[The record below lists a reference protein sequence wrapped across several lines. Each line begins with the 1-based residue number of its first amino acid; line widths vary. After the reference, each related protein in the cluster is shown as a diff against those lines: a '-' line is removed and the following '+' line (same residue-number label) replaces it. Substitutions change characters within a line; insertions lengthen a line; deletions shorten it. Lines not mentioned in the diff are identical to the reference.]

1 MRFWAAEEP
10 IYIFEVYTII
20 FFFPKKFRISLKE
33 LTIFL
38 KSYTFLF
45 LFYKNYGEGKP
56 EVTRNNMH
64 GNIYWQ
70 ALKRRQ
76 SYCHVV
82 IFINTNTVNKRF
94 ARLSTTERTFSG
106 PITENFN
113 VMNLKEVISSPLCK
127 LLQSHTWKYGL
138 KDEYILRLSYG
149 VYSRFSANYN
159 NTFSI
164 LL

>member
-1 MRFWAAEEP
+1 MKNRKSNFGFL
-10 IYIFEVYTII
+10 YICIKYGKFFERLYLSV
-20 FFFPKKFRISLKE
+20 
-33 LTIFL
+33 
-38 KSYTFLF
+38 F
-45 LFYKNYGEGKP
+45 LFYKTYGAGKS
-56 EVTRNNMH
+56 EVTGNNMH

-138 KDEYILRLSYG
+138 KDESILRLCYG

>member
-1 MRFWAAEEP
+1 
-10 IYIFEVYTII
+10 
-20 FFFPKKFRISLKE
+20 
-33 LTIFL
+33 
-38 KSYTFLF
+38 
-45 LFYKNYGEGKP
+45 
-56 EVTRNNMH
+56 MH

-138 KDEYILRLSYG
+138 KDESILVDPTVSIHVFLPTTITLSAFYCSHNTKSYCTKNNLELNTKSLIKLQIPLSRFTLRLRIDKYE
-149 VYSRFSANYN
+149 
-159 NTFSI
+159 
-164 LL
+164 